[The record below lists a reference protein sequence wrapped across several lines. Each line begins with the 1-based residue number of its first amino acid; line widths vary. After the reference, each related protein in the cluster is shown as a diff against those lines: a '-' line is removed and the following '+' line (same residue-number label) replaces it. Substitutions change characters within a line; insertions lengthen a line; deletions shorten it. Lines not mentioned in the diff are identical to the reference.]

1 MKYRIEYH
9 RGAKSIV
16 NEPNLSE
23 DYSEILS
30 SISEIDEH
38 QILEFFLN
46 QKKEERELGKKNYKK
61 SSVNYA
67 NWRTQLCS
75 SYLVNYNL
83 NQVKTTQPP

>member
-23 DYSEILS
+23 DYAEILS

-61 SSVNYA
+61 SVSDALNHHL
-67 NWRTQLCS
+67 RL
-75 SYLVNYNL
+75 NL
-83 NQVKTTQPP
+83 LSKGWQKEAKIFKSADY

>member
-46 QKKEERELGKKNYKK
+46 QMKEERKLGKINYKK
-61 SSVNYA
+61 SV
-67 NWRTQLCS
+67 
-75 SYLVNYNL
+75 
-83 NQVKTTQPP
+83 